1 MILDEFT
8 YVMQANPEVPSIIQ
22 HAWDHQLKEQSAVF
36 LILTG
41 SLAGMI
47 QRHVLDYQAPLY
59 GRATGKIR
67 LQALLY
73 WGPGGTP
80 APLLAR
86 PAGGRICDHWQRAG
100 LR

>member
-1 MILDEFT
+1 VILDEFT
-8 YVMQANPEVPSIIQ
+8 YVMQANPEAPSIIQ
-22 HAWDHQLKEQSAVF
+22 HTWDHQLKEQSAVF

-73 WGPGGTP
+73 WGPD
-80 APLLAR
+80 R
-86 PAGGRICDHWQRAG
+86 SDCSRIP
-100 LR
+100 